1 MEPVYLFD
9 IAAQQSRWLAV
20 RQNAVSQNIANA
32 NTPRYGAVDIEP
44 FEAVVKKTNLTLAAT
59 APGHM
64 SLSPSEALAAKP
76 KRTESWSTVHSGN
89 SVSIEQEMLKAGE
102 ISKSYS
108 LNTNL
113 TKSFHR
119 MLMSVSKG

>member
-1 MEPVYLFD
+1 VEPVYLFD

-32 NTPRYGAVDIEP
+32 NTPRYNAVDIEP

-59 APGHM
+59 SPGHM
-64 SLSPSEALAAKP
+64 SLSPSESLAAKP

-102 ISKSYS
+102 ISKNYS

-113 TKSFHR
+113 VKSFHR
-119 MLMSVSKG
+119 MMLTVSKG